1 MAAVH
6 EAMAR
11 AFANTFW
18 VAAILL
24 TLTLIPAYFLPR
36 KHEESHLLDDAT
48 ADDVAPQ
55 VMLH

>member
-1 MAAVH
+1 MAAIH
-6 EAMAR
+6 EAMAV

-24 TLTLIPAYFLPR
+24 VAHPDPGVLPAAQAR
-36 KHEESHLLDDAT
+36 G
-48 ADDVAPQ
+48 VAPARRRVRRRGRPQ

>member
-1 MAAVH
+1 MAAIH
-6 EAMAR
+6 EAMAV

-48 ADDVAPQ
+48 ADDIAPAAL
-55 VMLH
+55 LH

>member
-1 MAAVH
+1 MAT
-6 EAMAR
+6 

-48 ADDVAPQ
+48 VEEVAPTI
-55 VMLH
+55 VVH